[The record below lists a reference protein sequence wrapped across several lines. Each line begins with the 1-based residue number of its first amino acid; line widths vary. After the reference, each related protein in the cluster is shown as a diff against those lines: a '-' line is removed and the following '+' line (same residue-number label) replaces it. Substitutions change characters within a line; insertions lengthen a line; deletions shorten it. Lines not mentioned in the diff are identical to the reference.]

1 MHDAQKGGMKQI
13 SSLQNPLIKETLQ
26 LLDKSRNRKARN
38 QFVAEGLNELKLCL
52 KAGYHFQHLFFN
64 QDSIGEH
71 ELISWFQPFDVAD
84 HLIAVSPEVM
94 DKLAYRSGVKNAVA
108 VVASRTMQIADLE
121 KTKNP
126 LFLVAES
133 VEKPGNLGA
142 LLRSADAAAATAVI
156 ICDPAVDLFNPNVIR
171 SSVGCVFTVPVFA
184 MSLAETIDYLK
195 KEKISIYTTFMQDAE
210 NAWDTSL
217 QGPVALVVGTESS
230 GLSDQWIGTGKNINI
245 PMFGKVDSLNVAAAA
260 TLLLFE
266 AARQRRG
273 TSRKEG
279 TQ

>member
-1 MHDAQKGGMKQI
+1 MRIH
-13 SSLQNPLIKETLQ
+13 
-26 LLDKSRNRKARN
+26 
-38 QFVAEGLNELKLCL
+38 
-52 KAGYHFQHLFFN
+52 
-64 QDSIGEH
+64 
-71 ELISWFQPFDVAD
+71 
-84 HLIAVSPEVM
+84 
-94 DKLAYRSGVKNAVA
+94 
-108 VVASRTMQIADLE
+108 RT
-121 KTKNP
+121 
-126 LFLVAES
+126 
-133 VEKPGNLGA
+133 
-142 LLRSADAAAATAVI
+142 
-156 ICDPAVDLFNPNVIR
+156 
-171 SSVGCVFTVPVFA
+171 VFA

-273 TSRKEG
+273 TSQKEG